1 MIKGKKLVFLLDW
14 LLSWSSVCVVDLY
27 AVCMYVCGVC
37 LQVLHVQ
44 VYYVNRCVERMVCV
58 ICMYMHL
65 SIVCAYITCLCN
77 LCMHVLCMPVRGY
90 VYMMCVVCMWMF
102 AYMWVFVYICG
113 ISWCVCVYDIFVCGV
128 CVLCALSVWC
138 MCMYVVAC
146 THYRCA

>member
-1 MIKGKKLVFLLDW
+1 M
-14 LLSWSSVCVVDLY
+14 VDLY

-65 SIVCAYITCLCN
+65 SIVCAYIKCLCS

-128 CVLCALSVWC
+128 CVLCALSV
-138 MCMYVVAC
+138 
-146 THYRCA
+146 